1 MKKFLLSAF
10 AMLLALT
17 AGAQNFTVEKSLN
30 PQGVQAPAFGAFK
43 APAKANLAAN
53 QRLVGYFDTD
63 DCDNYVGV
71 PRFTGSNKV
80 AIELTADDLAPYYGK
95 KIAGVRFNLGQGETS
110 TGVFVQNLTLENGQ
124 IVDMADV
131 ATSDKSVTSAAGATN
146 TGEWHEVM
154 FDNKVELS
162 SSFQELFVGFN
173 YKQTS
178 SNYPIGV
185 NSKVDG
191 PFFMYAN
198 IPSSQGGKGAA
209 WYQFQS
215 GGMGLAIQLI
225 VEGEFGQNNVQP
237 LDFGNVMVAK
247 GKTKNVAVKFRNL
260 GSKFTSIDYTIS
272 LDGKA
277 GAEQHLDFGK
287 DYGVA
292 GTHTIEVPFA
302 AASELGKNAVTL
314 TVTKVNGAENACA
327 IKTATGTLYTVEKEF
342 VKRSVVEQY
351 TGTTCGFCPMGH
363 VAMHNM
369 QELYGDQF
377 VGIAMHQYD
386 PYDPMYNDFY
396 NLGFEGA
403 PSCKVNRNGAAMNP
417 YSDMPKAFKASLE
430 EMPLVDVTVEGAF
443 SEDTAYVYA
452 KASVESMISGDYE
465 IAYMLIADN
474 LSGTTSKWKQHN
486 YLTQGAR
493 NNPYKSKSSMP
504 EDLQFLWDEPSSYAA
519 TYNDVLIASSY
530 VSSKN
535 KATLPSLVANGT
547 VNSYYTLT
555 MPTKKALKNT
565 IRSCGNEV
573 YVIAMVLD
581 KKTGAIVNARK
592 AKVADFGTT
601 GIENVNN
608 SSEATVV
615 ARYNVNGVQIAAPVK
630 GINIVKMSDGTTH
643 KVLVK

>member
-71 PRFTGSNKV
+71 PKFTGSNKV

-154 FDNKVELS
+154 FDNKVELN
-162 SSFQELFVGFN
+162 SSFQNLFVGFN

-185 NSKVDG
+185 NSNTDG
-191 PFFMYAN
+191 PFFVYAN
-198 IPSSQGGKGAA
+198 IPASQGGNGAA

-225 VEGEFGQNNVQP
+225 VEGDFGQNNVQP

-327 IKTATGTLYTVEKEF
+327 IKTATGTLYTAEKEF
-342 VKRSVVEQY
+342 VKISVVEEF
-351 TGTTCGFCPMGH
+351 TGTGCGFCPRGH
-363 VAMHNM
+363 VGMHNM
-369 QELYGDQF
+369 RDLYGDQF
-377 VGIAMHQYD
+377 VGIAMHQYN
-386 PYDPMYNDFY
+386 PSDPMYYTSY
-396 NLGFEGA
+396 NLNFQGA
-403 PSCKVNRNGAAMNP
+403 PSCMVNRSSGDLDP
-417 YSDMPKAFKASLE
+417 YNDLPKAFKASLE

-452 KASVESMISGDYE
+452 KASVESLVSGDYD

-474 LSGTTSKWKQHN
+474 LSGTTSKWKQSN
-486 YLTQGAR
+486 KFAKGTGVY
-493 NNPYKSKSSMP
+493 NSKSSMP
-504 EDLQFLWDEPSSYAA
+504 EDLQFLWDAGSSYAA
-519 TYNDVLIASSY
+519 TYNDVLISSSY

-535 KATLPSLVANGT
+535 KATLPTLVENGS

-555 MPTKKALKNT
+555 MPTKKALKET

-573 YVIAMVLD
+573 YVVAVVLD

-592 AKVADFGTT
+592 SKVADFGTT

-608 SSEATVV
+608 NTEATVV

-630 GINIVKMSDGTTH
+630 GINIVKMSDGTTR

>member
-124 IVDMADV
+124 IVDMTDV

-162 SSFQELFVGFN
+162 SSFQNLFVGFN

-225 VEGEFGQNNVQP
+225 VEGDFGQNNVQP
-237 LDFGNVMVAK
+237 LDFGNIMVAK
-247 GKTKNVAVKFRNL
+247 GKTKNVAISFRNL
-260 GSKFTSIDYTIS
+260 GSKFTSIDYTIA

-287 DYGVA
+287 DFGLG
-292 GTHTIEVPFA
+292 GTHTVEIPFA
-302 AASELGKNAVTL
+302 AASELGNNAITL

-327 IKTATGTLYTVEKEF
+327 IKTATGTLYTVEREF
-342 VKRSVVEQY
+342 VKRSVVEQF
-351 TGTTCGFCPMGH
+351 TGTGCGNCPSGH

-369 QELYGDQF
+369 HNLYGDQF
-377 VGIAMHQYD
+377 IGIALHQFNQS
-386 PYDPMYNDFY
+386 DPMYNISYD
-396 NLGFEGA
+396 LGFTGA
-403 PSCKVNRNGAAMNP
+403 PQCMVNRSSGVLAP
-417 YSDMPKAFKASLE
+417 YEQMPEALKASLNE
-430 EMPLVDVTVEGAF
+430 IALAEVTVAGTF
-443 SEDTAYVYA
+443 TDEDTKVNAT
-452 KASVESMISGDYE
+452 ASVESLVAGDYD
-465 IAYMLIADN
+465 IAFMLTADGLTGKTN
-474 LSGTTSKWKQHN
+474 SWKQRN
-486 YLTQGAR
+486 YFCKGGGRYNSQA
-493 NNPYKSKSSMP
+493 SMP
-504 EDLQFLWDEPSSYAA
+504 DDLKFLWNKGSEYYE

-530 VSSKN
+530 VNSKN
-535 KATLPSLVANGT
+535 KATLPTLVAYGT
-547 VNSYYTLT
+547 VNSEYSLK
-555 MPTKKALKNT
+555 MPTKTVLKKVLKHDQ
-565 IRSCGNEV
+565 V
-573 YVIAMVLD
+573 YVVALLLD
-581 KKTGAIVNARK
+581 KKTGAIVNAGR
-592 AKVADFGTT
+592 ARVTGST
-601 GIENVNN
+601 GIEDVTTG
-608 SSEATVV
+608 SEATVV

-630 GINIVKMSDGTTH
+630 GINIVKMSDGTTR

>member
-17 AGAQNFTVEKSLN
+17 AGAQSFTVEKSPN
-30 PQGVQAPAFGAFK
+30 PLGVQAPAFGAFK

-71 PRFTGSNKV
+71 PNFTGNNKV
-80 AIELTADDLAPYYGK
+80 AIKLTADDLAPYYGK
-95 KIAGVRFNLGQGETS
+95 KITGVRFNLGQGQTAN
-110 TGVFVQNLTLENGQ
+110 GVFVQNLTLENGQ

-162 SSFQELFVGFN
+162 SSFQNLFVGFN

-185 NSKVDG
+185 NSEVDG
-191 PFFMYAN
+191 PFFVYAN
-198 IPSSQGGKGAA
+198 IPASQGGSGET

-215 GGMGLAIQLI
+215 GGMSLAIQLI
-225 VEGEFGQNNVQP
+225 VEGDFGQNNVQP

-287 DYGVA
+287 DSGLA
-292 GTHTIEVPFA
+292 GTHTVEIPFA
-302 AASELGKNAVTL
+302 ATSEIGKSAVTL

-327 IKTATGTLYTVEKEF
+327 IKTATGTLYTVEREF
-342 VKRSVVEQY
+342 VKRSVVEEY
-351 TGTTCGFCPMGH
+351 TGTGCGFCPRGH
-363 VAMHNM
+363 VGMHNM
-369 QELYGDQF
+369 RELYGDQF
-377 VGIAMHQYD
+377 VGIAMHQYN
-386 PYDPMYNDFY
+386 PSDPMYY
-396 NLGFEGA
+396 TSYSLGFQGA
-403 PSCKVNRNGAAMNP
+403 PSCMVNRSSGDLDP
-417 YSDMPKAFKASLE
+417 YNDLPKAFMASLK
-430 EMPLVDVTVEGAF
+430 EMPLIDLSVEGAF

-452 KASVESMISGDYE
+452 KASVESLVSGDYD
-465 IAYMLIADN
+465 IAYMLVADN
-474 LSGTTSKWKQHN
+474 LSGTTKSWKQSN
-486 YLTQGAR
+486 YFAKGTGLYDSQ
-493 NNPYKSKSSMP
+493 SSMP
-504 EDLQFLWDEPSSYAA
+504 EDLQFLWDAGSSYAA
-519 TYNDVLIASSY
+519 TYNDVLISSSY

-535 KATLPSLVANGT
+535 KATLPSLVANGS

-555 MPTKKALKNT
+555 MPTKKALKEA

-630 GINIVKMSDGTTH
+630 GINIVKMSDGTTR

>member
-30 PQGVQAPAFGAFK
+30 PQGVQASAFGAFK

-71 PRFTGSNKV
+71 PKFTGSNKV

-95 KIAGVRFNLGQGETS
+95 KIAGVRFNLGQGNTAS
-110 TGVFVQNLTLENGQ
+110 GVFVQNLTLENGQ
-124 IVDMADV
+124 IVDMTDV

-162 SSFQELFVGFN
+162 SSFQNLFVGFN

-185 NSKVDG
+185 NSNTDG
-191 PFFMYAN
+191 PFFVYAN
-198 IPSSQGGKGAA
+198 IPASQGGNGAA

-247 GKTKNVAVKFRNL
+247 GKTKNVAISFRNL

-287 DYGVA
+287 DFGLG
-292 GTHTIEVPFA
+292 GTHTVEIPFA
-302 AASELGKNAVTL
+302 AASELGKNAITL

-327 IKTATGTLYTVEKEF
+327 IKTATGTLYTVEREF
-342 VKRSVVEQY
+342 VKRSVVEQF
-351 TGTTCGFCPMGH
+351 TGTGCGNCPSGH

-369 QELYGDQF
+369 HNLYGDQF
-377 VGIAMHQYD
+377 IGIALHQFNQS
-386 PYDPMYNDFY
+386 DPMYNISYD
-396 NLGFEGA
+396 LGFTGA
-403 PSCKVNRNGAAMNP
+403 PQCMVNRSSGVLAP
-417 YSDMPKAFKASLE
+417 YEQMPEVLKASLNE
-430 EMPLVDVTVEGAF
+430 IALAEVTVAGTFAE
-443 SEDTAYVYA
+443 EDTKVNAT
-452 KASVESMISGDYE
+452 ASVESLVAGDYN
-465 IAYMLIADN
+465 IAFMLTADG
-474 LSGTTSKWKQHN
+474 LTGKTTSWKQQN
-486 YLTQGAR
+486 YFCKGGGRYNSQA
-493 NNPYKSKSSMP
+493 SMP
-504 EDLQFLWDEPSSYAA
+504 DDLKFLWNKGSAYYE

-530 VSSKN
+530 VSSNN
-535 KATLPSLVANGT
+535 KATLPTLVANGT
-547 VNSYYTLT
+547 VSSEYTMK
-555 MPTKKALKNT
+555 MPTKVALKKALKLDQ
-565 IRSCGNEV
+565 I
-573 YVIAMVLD
+573 YVVALLLD
-581 KKTGAIVNARK
+581 KKTGAIVNAGR
-592 AKVADFGTT
+592 ARVTGST
-601 GIENVNN
+601 GIEDVTTGT
-608 SSEATVV
+608 EPTVV

-630 GINIVKMSDGTTH
+630 GINIVKMSDGTTR

>member
-17 AGAQNFTVEKSLN
+17 AGAQSFTVEKSPN
-30 PQGVQAPAFGAFK
+30 PLGVQAPAFGAFK

-71 PRFTGSNKV
+71 PNFTGNNKV
-80 AIELTADDLAPYYGK
+80 AIKLTADDLAPYYGK
-95 KIAGVRFNLGQGETS
+95 KITGVRFNLGQGQTAN
-110 TGVFVQNLTLENGQ
+110 GVFVQNLTLENGQ
-124 IVDMADV
+124 IVEMADV

-162 SSFQELFVGFN
+162 SSFQNLFVGFN

-185 NSKVDG
+185 NSEVDG
-191 PFFMYAN
+191 PCFVYAN
-198 IPSSQGGKGAA
+198 IPASQGGSGET

-215 GGMGLAIQLI
+215 GGMSLAIQLI
-225 VEGEFGQNNVQP
+225 VEGDFGQNNVQP

-287 DYGVA
+287 DFGLA
-292 GTHTIEVPFA
+292 GTHTVEIPFA
-302 AASELGKNAVTL
+302 ATSEIGKSAVTL

-327 IKTATGTLYTVEKEF
+327 IKTATGTLYTVEREF
-342 VKRSVVEQY
+342 VKRSVVEEY
-351 TGTTCGFCPMGH
+351 TGTGCGFCPRGH
-363 VAMHNM
+363 VGMHNM
-369 QELYGDQF
+369 RELYGDQF
-377 VGIAMHQYD
+377 VGIAMHQYNSS
-386 PYDPMYNDFY
+386 DPMYY
-396 NLGFEGA
+396 TSYSLGFQGA
-403 PSCKVNRNGAAMNP
+403 PSCMVNRSSGDLDP
-417 YSDMPKAFKASLE
+417 YNDLPKAFKASLKE
-430 EMPLVDVTVEGAF
+430 KPLIDVSVEGAF

-452 KASVESMISGDYE
+452 KASVESLVSGDYD
-465 IAYMLIADN
+465 IAYMLVADN
-474 LSGTTSKWKQHN
+474 LSGTTKSWKQS
-486 YLTQGAR
+486 
-493 NNPYKSKSSMP
+493 NNFAKGTGLYDSQSSMP
-504 EDLQFLWDEPSSYAA
+504 EDLQFLWDAGSSYAA
-519 TYNDVLIASSY
+519 TYNDVLISSSY

-535 KATLPSLVANGT
+535 KATLPSLVANGS

-555 MPTKKALKNT
+555 MPTKKALKEA

-630 GINIVKMSDGTTH
+630 GINIVKMSDGTTR

>member
-71 PRFTGSNKV
+71 PKFTGSNKV

-131 ATSDKSVTSAAGATN
+131 ATSDKSVTSAAGAKN

-154 FDNKVELS
+154 FDQKVELN
-162 SSFQELFVGFN
+162 SSFQNLFVGFN

-225 VEGEFGQNNVQP
+225 VEGDFGQNNVQP

-247 GKTKNVAVKFRNL
+247 GKTKNVAISFRNL

-287 DYGVA
+287 DFGLG
-292 GTHTIEVPFA
+292 GTHTVEIPFA
-302 AASELGKNAVTL
+302 ATSEIGKNAVSL
-314 TVTKVNGAENACA
+314 TVTKVNGSENACA

-342 VKRSVVEQY
+342 VKRSVVEQF
-351 TGTTCGFCPMGH
+351 TGTGCGNCPSGH

-369 QELYGDQF
+369 HNLYGDQF
-377 VGIAMHQYD
+377 IGIALHQFNAS
-386 PYDPMYNDFY
+386 DPMYNASYD
-396 NLGFEGA
+396 LGFTGA
-403 PSCKVNRNGAAMNP
+403 PQCMVNRSSGVLAP
-417 YSDMPKAFKASLE
+417 YEQMPEVLKASLNE
-430 EMPLVDVTVEGAF
+430 IALAEVTVAGTF
-443 SEDTAYVYA
+443 TDEDTKVNAT
-452 KASVESMISGDYE
+452 ASVESLVAGDYN
-465 IAYMLIADN
+465 IAFMLTADG
-474 LSGTTSKWKQHN
+474 LTGTTKSWKQSN
-486 YLTQGAR
+486 YFCKGGGRYNSQA
-493 NNPYKSKSSMP
+493 SMP
-504 EDLQFLWDEPSSYAA
+504 DDLKFLWDMGSSYVE

-530 VSSKN
+530 VSSNN
-535 KATLPSLVANGT
+535 KATLPTLVANGT
-547 VNSYYTLT
+547 VSSEYTMK
-555 MPTKKALKNT
+555 MPTKVALKKALKLNQ
-565 IRSCGNEV
+565 V
-573 YVIAMVLD
+573 YVVALLLD
-581 KKTGAIVNARK
+581 KKTGAIVNAGR
-592 AKVADFGTT
+592 ARVTGST
-601 GIENVNN
+601 GIEDVTTG
-608 SSEATVV
+608 SEATVV

-630 GINIVKMSDGTTH
+630 GINIVKMSDGTTR